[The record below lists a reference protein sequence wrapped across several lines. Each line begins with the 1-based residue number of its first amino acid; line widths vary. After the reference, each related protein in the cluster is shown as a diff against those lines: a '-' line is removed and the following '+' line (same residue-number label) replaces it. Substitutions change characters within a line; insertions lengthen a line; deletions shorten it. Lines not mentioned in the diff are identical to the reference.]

1 MSQQKSG
8 AIVGDSF
15 PEADVV
21 AYLRSHPDFFERHT
35 PLLLRLKLP
44 HETGHATVSLVERQV
59 AMLRQRSNELER
71 QLKNFLSVAKTNDAL
86 VENIHRLS
94 IKLLQAQ
101 GLARKLEQIENS
113 LREDFAAEHA
123 ALILFKHEPEPS
135 LGRPG
140 FARQIDAE
148 DAELRPFSAFLRA
161 ARPRCGTL
169 RDRQKAF
176 LFPRDADSIVSAAM
190 VPLGEAA
197 KLGFLAIGSR
207 DPDHFHPGKRMDFLS
222 RIGELIAVA
231 LESEYGREHRQ

>member
-8 AIVGDSF
+8 AVVGDSF

-44 HETGHATVSLVERQV
+44 HETGPATVSLVERQV
-59 AMLRQRSNELER
+59 TMLRQRSSELER
-71 QLKNFLSVAKTNDAL
+71 QLKNFLSVAKANDAL

-94 IKLLQAQ
+94 IKLLCAR
-101 GLARKLEQIENS
+101 GLAAKLEQIENS

-123 ALILFKHEPEPS
+123 ALILFKGES
-135 LGRPG
+135 GASRPG
-140 FARQIDAE
+140 FARHVAPD

-169 RDRQKAF
+169 RDRQKDF

-190 VPLGEAA
+190 VPLGAEA

-207 DPDHFHPGKRMDFLS
+207 DPDHFHPGKRMDFLG
-222 RIGELIAVA
+222 RIGELIAVG
-231 LESEYGREHRQ
+231 LESEYGREHR

>member
-8 AIVGDSF
+8 AVVGDSF

-44 HETGHATVSLVERQV
+44 HETGPATVSLVERQV
-59 AMLRQRSNELER
+59 TMLRQRSSELER
-71 QLKNFLSVAKTNDAL
+71 QLKNFLSVAKANDAL

-94 IKLLQAQ
+94 IKLLCAR
-101 GLARKLEQIENS
+101 GLAAKLEQVENS

-123 ALILFKHEPEPS
+123 ALILFKGET
-135 LGRPG
+135 GATRPG
-140 FARQIDAE
+140 FARHVEPD

-169 RDRQKAF
+169 RDRQKEF

-190 VPLGEAA
+190 VPLGAEA

-207 DPDHFHPGKRMDFLS
+207 DPDHFHPGKRMDFLG
-222 RIGELIAVA
+222 RIGELIAVG
-231 LESEYGREHRQ
+231 LESEYGREHR

>member
-1 MSQQKSG
+1 MSQQKGG

-15 PEADVV
+15 SEADIV

-35 PLLLRLKLP
+35 PLLLRLRLP
-44 HETGHATVSLVERQV
+44 HETGPATVSLVERQV
-59 AMLRQRSNELER
+59 AVLRQRSSELER
-71 QLKNFLSVAKTNDAL
+71 QLKNLVSVAKANDAL

-94 IKLLQAQ
+94 IKLLRAR
-101 GLARKLEQIENS
+101 GLTAKLEQVENS

-123 ALILFKHEPEPS
+123 TLVLFNGAGVPDG
-135 LGRPG
+135 GRPG
-140 FARQIDAE
+140 FARRIDP
-148 DAELRPFSAFLRA
+148 DDTELRPFSAFLRA
-161 ARPRCGTL
+161 SRPRCGTL
-169 RDRQKAF
+169 RDRQKEF

-207 DPDHFHPGKRMDFLS
+207 DPDHFHPGKRMDFLG

-231 LESEYGREHRQ
+231 LESEYGREPRK

>member
-8 AIVGDSF
+8 AVVGDSF

-59 AMLRQRSNELER
+59 AMLRQRSGELER
-71 QLKNFLSVAKTNDAL
+71 QLKNFLSVAKANDAL

-94 IKLLQAQ
+94 IKLLQAR
-101 GLARKLEQIENS
+101 GLAAKLEQIETS

-123 ALILFKHEPEPS
+123 VLILFKRGSDP
-135 LGRPG
+135 GRPG

-169 RDRQKAF
+169 RDRQKEF

-190 VPLGEAA
+190 VPLGDAA
-197 KLGFLAIGSR
+197 QVGFLAIGSR
-207 DPDHFHPGKRMDFLS
+207 DPDHFHPGKRMDFLG

>member
-8 AIVGDSF
+8 AVVGDSF

-44 HETGHATVSLVERQV
+44 HETGPATVSLVERQV
-59 AMLRQRSNELER
+59 TMLRQRSSELER
-71 QLKNFLSVAKTNDAL
+71 QLKNFLSVAKANDAL
-86 VENIHRLS
+86 VENIHHLS
-94 IKLLQAQ
+94 IKLLCAR
-101 GLARKLEQIENS
+101 GLAAKLEQIENS

-123 ALILFKHEPEPS
+123 ALILFKGES
-135 LGRPG
+135 GASRPG
-140 FARQIDAE
+140 FARHVAPD

-169 RDRQKAF
+169 RDRQKDF

-190 VPLGEAA
+190 VPLGAEA

-207 DPDHFHPGKRMDFLS
+207 DPDHFHPGKRMDFLG
-222 RIGELIAVA
+222 RIGELIAVG
-231 LESEYGREHRQ
+231 LESEYGREHR

>member
-8 AIVGDSF
+8 AVVGDSF

-44 HETGHATVSLVERQV
+44 HETGPATVSLVERQV
-59 AMLRQRSNELER
+59 AMLRQRNGELER
-71 QLKNFLSVAKTNDAL
+71 QLKNFLSVAKANDAL

-94 IKLLQAQ
+94 IKLLH
-101 GLARKLEQIENS
+101 ARGVAAKLEQIETS
-113 LREDFAAEHA
+113 LREDFASEHA
-123 ALILFKHEPEPS
+123 ALILFTRESALAP
-135 LGRPG
+135 GRPG
-140 FARQIDAE
+140 FARQVDADAE
-148 DAELRPFSAFLRA
+148 ELKPFSAFLRA

-169 RDRQKAF
+169 RDRQKDF

-197 KLGFLAIGSR
+197 RLGFLAIGSR
-207 DPDHFHPGKRMDFLS
+207 DPDHFHPGKRMDFLG

-231 LESEYGREHRQ
+231 LESEYGRLHR

>member
-8 AIVGDSF
+8 AVVGDSF

-44 HETGHATVSLVERQV
+44 HETGPATVSLVERQV
-59 AMLRQRSNELER
+59 AMLRQRSSELER
-71 QLKNFLSVAKTNDAL
+71 QLKNFLSVAKANDAL

-94 IKLLQAQ
+94 IKLLRAR
-101 GLARKLEQIENS
+101 GLAATLEQIETS

-123 ALILFKHEPEPS
+123 ALVLFKGDAVPAAT
-135 LGRPG
+135 RPG
-140 FARQIDAE
+140 FARQIDPA
-148 DAELRPFSAFLRA
+148 DADLRPFAAFLRA
-161 ARPRCGTL
+161 SRPRCGAL
-169 RDRQKAF
+169 RDRQKDF

-190 VPLGEAA
+190 VPLGDAA

-207 DPDHFHPGKRMDFLS
+207 DPDHFHPGKRMDFLGS
-222 RIGELIAVA
+222 IGELIAVA
-231 LESEYGREHRQ
+231 LESEYGREHR

>member
-8 AIVGDSF
+8 AVIGDSF

-59 AMLRQRSNELER
+59 AMLRQRNGELER
-71 QLKNFLSVAKTNDAL
+71 QLKNFLSVAKANDAL

-94 IKLLQAQ
+94 IKLLHAC
-101 GLARKLEQIENS
+101 GIAAKLEQIENS
-113 LREDFAAEHA
+113 LREDFASEHA
-123 ALILFKHEPEPS
+123 ALILFTGAA
-135 LGRPG
+135 LAVRPG
-140 FARQIDAE
+140 FARQVDADAE
-148 DAELRPFSAFLRA
+148 ELKPFAAFLRA

-169 RDRQKAF
+169 RDRQKEF

-231 LESEYGREHRQ
+231 LESEYGRLHRQ